1 MYYKKLVEQAYQE
14 ALALNKNV
22 NAELRAA
29 LRSHE
34 RMPLFLSNLAKNL
47 EDLQAS
53 RRGLNRYIYPE
64 NQLRQIV
71 YDFTEVFISGVVAEA
86 ESRYR
91 SEVQKQMLAQQEQAK
106 KDLEATASGNV
117 SGDFKD
123 IFKEGGISAIDERS
137 VL

>member
-91 SEVQKQMLAQQEQAK
+91 SEVQKQMLAQQAQAN
-106 KDLEATASGNV
+106 KDLEATASGKV
-117 SGDFKD
+117 SGDFEE
-123 IFKEGGISAIDERS
+123 IFKEGGISVTDERS
-137 VL
+137 V